1 MGSFFEVLLPAVL
14 PGAAGL
20 AESVLDLIDR
30 LEDQLTVYRDSS
42 EIARINTTAAQ
53 SPVVV
58 EPRLY
63 ALLEEATALSRET
76 TGAFDLA
83 AGALI
88 RAWGFLKG
96 PKRIPD
102 PVTLAAARESSG
114 SHHLRLDP
122 ACRTIAF
129 DKPGVELNLGAIGK
143 GYALDRAAELIRE
156 FWLPTGALLH
166 AAQSSIV
173 AVGSP
178 PGSFGGRWEIAVRNP
193 FDPERPLG
201 TLRLRNRAL
210 ATSGA
215 AFQYIE
221 ANGRRYGHIIDPRSG
236 EPPSDGPASVT
247 VLAPTGAEAD
257 ALSTA
262 FYLLGPDF
270 AREYIR
276 SHPDTAALFVL
287 DGPTL
292 LSLGLEPIDFLHN
305 DSVAALAT

>member
-1 MGSFFEVLLPAVL
+1 MGSFFEVRLSAAL

-20 AESVLDLIDR
+20 AESVLDQIDR

-42 EIARINTTAAQ
+42 EIARINAAAAQ

-63 ALLEEATALSRET
+63 ALLEQATELSRET
-76 TGAFDLA
+76 AGAFDLA

-88 RAWGFLKG
+88 RAWGFMKG

-102 PVTLAAARESSG
+102 PETLAAALESSG
-114 SHHLRLDP
+114 SHHLKLDP

-215 AFQYIE
+215 AFQYLE

-236 EPPSDGPASVT
+236 EPPSDGSASVT

-262 FYLLGPDF
+262 FYLLGPEF

-276 SHPDTAALFVL
+276 SHTNTAVLFVH
-287 DGPTL
+287 DGPTI
-292 LSLGLEPIDFLHN
+292 LSLGLEPIDFQH
-305 DSVAALAT
+305 DASVAALAT

>member
-1 MGSFFEVLLPAVL
+1 
-14 PGAAGL
+14 
-20 AESVLDLIDR
+20 
-30 LEDQLTVYRDSS
+30 
-42 EIARINTTAAQ
+42 
-53 SPVVV
+53 
-58 EPRLY
+58 
-63 ALLEEATALSRET
+63 
-76 TGAFDLA
+76 
-83 AGALI
+83 
-88 RAWGFLKG
+88 
-96 PKRIPD
+96 
-102 PVTLAAARESSG
+102 
-114 SHHLRLDP
+114 
-122 ACRTIAF
+122 
-129 DKPGVELNLGAIGK
+129 
-143 GYALDRAAELIRE
+143 
-156 FWLPTGALLH
+156 
-166 AAQSSIV
+166 
-173 AVGSP
+173 
-178 PGSFGGRWEIAVRNP
+178 
-193 FDPERPLG
+193 
-201 TLRLRNRAL
+201 LRNRAL